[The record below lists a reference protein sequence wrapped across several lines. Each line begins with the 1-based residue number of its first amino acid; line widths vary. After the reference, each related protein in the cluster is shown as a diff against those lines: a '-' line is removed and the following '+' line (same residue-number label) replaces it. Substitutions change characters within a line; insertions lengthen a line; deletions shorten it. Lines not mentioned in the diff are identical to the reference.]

1 MEFFQDLFAALEHED
16 SVAFLISM
24 LVAFLIGFFTAWAL
38 YGGRARRAK
47 KELKQLKSEYDT
59 LHAEH
64 NVLSEQLEL
73 KEADLVKAEREAEEA
88 MHLARTVEGEKAAL
102 SADLDTAHEAMETL
116 NTKIHTY
123 TNSIEDLNNQILGLK
138 ARNSQLNQDVERESE
153 AMNQLAQMQSSY
165 NASLS
170 RMAEVEKKLESI
182 LNENSALK
190 AELDTVKTSTE
201 ELKSSTAELKSSTEE
216 LKSSTQE
223 LKSSTEELAAK
234 ATTPVIIEKK
244 GIVSEIPSE
253 VEPEEEIVEV
263 PTNDARALVME
274 AIGKKIPKA
283 TSAEKD
289 DLTLIKG
296 VGAFIEEKL
305 NSLGIYTYEQIS
317 QFDEDMIE
325 KVTAAIEFF
334 PGRIKRDDWVG
345 QAMRLGDIKT
355 DNPEAL
361 NPKAVFP
368 DNSEDL
374 KIVEGIGPKIEQ
386 LLKTAGINTW
396 QQLADTSSEKL
407 QGILREAGDR
417 FRIHDPS
424 TWPMQAQMAADGEW
438 DKLKDYQDFLQGG
451 REKK

>member
-1 MEFFQDLFAALEHED
+1 MEFFKDLFAALEHPD
-16 SVAFLISM
+16 SLSFLIFM
-24 LVAFLIGFFTAWAL
+24 LCSFLIGFITGWVL
-38 YGGRARRAK
+38 YGGRARRYK
-47 KELKQLKSEYDT
+47 KEARKLKSELDG
-59 LHAEH
+59 LHAEQS
-64 NVLSEQLEL
+64 VLKEQLEL

-88 MHLARTVEGEKAAL
+88 MHLARTVEAEKAAL
-102 SADLDTAHEAMETL
+102 SADLDNAHEAMEAL
-116 NTKIHTY
+116 NTKIHSY
-123 TNSIEDLNNQILGLK
+123 NNSIDDLNNQILGLK
-138 ARNSQLNQDVERESE
+138 ARNNQLNVDIERESE

-170 RMAEVEKKLESI
+170 RMAAVEKKLESI
-182 LNENSALK
+182 LGENAALK
-190 AELDTVKTSTE
+190 SELDTV
-201 ELKSSTAELKSSTEE
+201 KSSTEE
-216 LKSSTQE
+216 LRTSTAELRSSTEE
-223 LKSSTEELAAK
+223 LKSSTEELAAI
-234 ATTPVIIEKK
+234 ASAPVIIERNV
-244 GIVSEIPSE
+244 VSEVPAE
-253 VEPEEEIVEV
+253 KELEEEIVEV
-263 PTNDARALVME
+263 PTNNNARTLVME
-274 AIGKKIPKA
+274 AIGTKIPAA
-283 TSAEKD
+283 TPDEKD

-296 VGAFIEEKL
+296 VGTFIEEKL
-305 NSLGIYTYEQIS
+305 NGLGIYTYEQIS

-325 KVTAAIEFF
+325 KVTAGIEFF
-334 PGRIKRDDWVG
+334 PGRINRDDWVG
-345 QAMRLGDIKT
+345 QASRLMDIKT

-407 QGILREAGDR
+407 QSILREAGDR